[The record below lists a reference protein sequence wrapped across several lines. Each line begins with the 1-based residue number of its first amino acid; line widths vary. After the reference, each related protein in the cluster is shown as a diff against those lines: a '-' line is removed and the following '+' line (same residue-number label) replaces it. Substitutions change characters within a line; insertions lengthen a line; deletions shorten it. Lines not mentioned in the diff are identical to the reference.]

1 MYVYCL
7 GNNKTIKKKKH
18 VWGKKK
24 KKQNMFDRVFL
35 PDGQSDTDIEQEAT
49 FDSLPGMILYAD
61 QDTLGQLGP
70 GEDILP

>member
-7 GNNKTIKKKKH
+7 GNNKTIKKKNMF
-18 VWGKKK
+18 GEK

-35 PDGQSDTDIEQEAT
+35 PDGQSDTDIEQGAT
-49 FDSLPGMILYAD
+49 FDSLPGMILYVD
-61 QDTLGQLGP
+61 QDTLRQLGP